1 MATKTKDDP
10 KKVVP
15 LSGTAKKIL
24 TDLINSDR
32 EVSSLST
39 KATKLRLKLEE
50 AEAVTAVAIRE
61 RIFLGCKLAK
71 VMARVPKKGDEPA
84 FLDPDILTNEFW
96 SRYFESMDTV
106 GYAFAKSQMKK
117 LPTETS
123 SKSSKEKWT
132 KLVDDGQ
139 HLMRVYRT
147 VAHQALTIVIAT
159 PSFDSGLAFVQK
171 RLVDV
176 ADADWS
182 KNNKEISEQYW
193 SQLEARSEPLM
204 KSRATVAGL
213 KAKADKAQKNV
224 DVSLDKLLNRG
235 SGELKTDT
243 PRKPKTVTLPYLKS
257 K

>member
-10 KKVVP
+10 KKVVT
-15 LSGTAKKIL
+15 LSGTAKKVL

-32 EVSSLST
+32 EVASCST

-50 AEAVTAVAIRE
+50 AEAVTGVAIRE

-71 VMARVPKKGDEPA
+71 VMARVPKKDDVPA
-84 FLDPDILTNEFW
+84 FLDADVFASEFW
-96 SRYFESMDTV
+96 SRYHESMDSV
-106 GYAFAKSQMKK
+106 GHAFAKSQMKV
-117 LPTETS
+117 PTE
-123 SKSSKEKWT
+123 KSPKASKERWT

-139 HLMRVYRT
+139 KLMRNYRT
-147 VAHQALTIVIAT
+147 VAHQAITIVISA

-171 RLVDV
+171 RLVNV

-182 KNNKEISEQYW
+182 KNNKEISGQYW
-193 SQLEARSEPLM
+193 TQLEARSEPLM
-204 KSRATVAGL
+204 KGRATVAGH

-235 SGELKTDT
+235 SGRRRRLGS
-243 PRKPKTVTLPYLKS
+243 RKR
-257 K
+257 

>member
-10 KKVVP
+10 KKVVT
-15 LSGTAKKIL
+15 LSGQAKKVL
-24 TDLINSDR
+24 TDLVNSDR
-32 EVSSLST
+32 EVASLST
-39 KATKLRLKLEE
+39 KATKLRLKLDE
-50 AEAVTAVAIRE
+50 AEAVTGVAIRD

-71 VMARVPKKGDEPA
+71 VMARVAKKDDVPA
-84 FLDPDILTNEFW
+84 FLDADVFASEFW
-96 SRYFESMDTV
+96 SRYHGSMDTV

-132 KLVDDGQ
+132 KLADDGQ
-139 HLMRVYRT
+139 KLMRNYST
-147 VAHQALTIVIAT
+147 VAHQAITIVIST

-171 RLVDV
+171 RLVNV

-182 KNNKEISEQYW
+182 KNMKEISEQYW
-193 SQLEARSEPLM
+193 TQLEARSEPLM
-204 KSRATVAGL
+204 KGRATVANL
-213 KAKADKAQKNV
+213 KSKADKAQKNV

-235 SGELKTDT
+235 SGELKTDK

>member
-50 AEAVTAVAIRE
+50 AEAVTAVAIRD

-71 VMARVPKKGDEPA
+71 VMARVAKKDDVPA
-84 FLDPDILTNEFW
+84 FLDADVMAKEFW
-96 SRYFESMDTV
+96 SRYHGSMDTV

-132 KLVDDGQ
+132 KLVNDGQ

-147 VAHQALTIVIAT
+147 VAHQAITIVISA

-171 RLVDV
+171 RLVNV

-204 KSRATVAGL
+204 KGRATVAGH
-213 KAKADKAQKNV
+213 KAKADNAQKNV
-224 DVSLDKLLNRG
+224 DSTLYKLLNCG
-235 SGELKTDT
+235 SGELKTET
-243 PRKPKTVTLPYLKS
+243 PRKPKTVLLPYLKS